1 MNQIVEGLDND
12 VLFIVFFL
20 ILIIILIPFY
30 IFSPIQSRLSS
41 FRNQERAEFSHNF
54 EQSNNQNNGSSTF
67 VSPGINDSD
76 IHTSASLSN
85 SEIDLTQDNISQKK
99 DTVASDDVISIKV
112 INNEVFHIHTV
123 SKFMKLSD
131 LKRKCFPVEYD
142 SAKNIRFIYRG
153 CILSVDSS
161 TLNDLN
167 IIDGSVIHCVIS
179 DQASSYQRQSR
190 ESSTPADFDLS
201 GIFIPLLSM
210 IIVLIWITVFMY
222 SYLFS
227 GIKVLTILS
236 QSTTEEHLT
245 RKVTPPSNVAYR
257 VEPILR

>member
-41 FRNQERAEFSHNF
+41 FRNEERAEFSNNF
-54 EQSNNQNNGSSTF
+54 EQSNNQNNDSSTF

-76 IHTSASLSN
+76 IHTGGSLSN
-85 SEIDLTQDNISQKK
+85 SDINLTQHNISQKR
-99 DTVASDDVISIKV
+99 DTFVSSNDVISIKV
-112 INNEVFHIHTV
+112 INNEVFHIHAV
-123 SKFMKLSD
+123 SKFMKLLD

-167 IIDGSVIHCVIS
+167 INDGSVIHCVIS
-179 DQASSYQRQSR
+179 DQATSYQTQSG

-227 GIKVLTILS
+227 GISIVILCVVS
-236 QSTTEEHLT
+236 IIFFVMTFFN
-245 RKVTPPSNVAYR
+245 R
-257 VEPILR
+257 